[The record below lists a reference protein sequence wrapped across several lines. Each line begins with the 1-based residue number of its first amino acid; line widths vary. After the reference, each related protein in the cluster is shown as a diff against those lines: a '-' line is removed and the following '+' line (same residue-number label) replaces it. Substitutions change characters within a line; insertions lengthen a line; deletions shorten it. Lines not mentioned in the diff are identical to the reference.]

1 MDRNNNKKQESAP
14 VSVKRKIVG
23 LINRVPAIDNFVYTA
38 RHGPARGLK
47 RQGGLGWLPSFVP
60 RLSEWDAEE
69 TFLANQEWRGLTVYD
84 IGGDQGQFTI
94 FFAHR
99 VGADGQV
106 VVFEPNPRSYRRIQR
121 NVQLNDF
128 RNVRVMPIGL
138 GAQRAKLQFAFP
150 TLEPARGTADPAI
163 AKAIR
168 NEASATGCEIEVNSL
183 DDEIVRSGLPLP
195 HFIKVD
201 VEGME
206 YPVLKGMRSTLMT
219 HRPRLSI
226 EIHGANMSDKI
237 ANAGRVVGFL
247 EELGYR
253 MRHIESGAG
262 ITSGN
267 VEGACEGHLFC
278 EKA

>member
-23 LINRVPAIDNFVYTA
+23 FINRMPAIDNFVYTA

-47 RQGGLGWLPSFVP
+47 RQGGLGWLPAFVP

-84 IGGDQGQFTI
+84 IGGDQGQFSI

-138 GAQRAKLQFAFP
+138 GAQRATLQFAFP
-150 TLEPARGTADPAI
+150 SLEPARGTADPAI
-163 AKAIR
+163 AKTIR

-183 DDEIVRSGLPLP
+183 DDEIAQSGLPIP

-206 YPVLKGMRSTLMT
+206 YPVLKGMRTTLMT

-226 EIHGANMSDKI
+226 EIHGADVSDKI
-237 ANAGRVVGFL
+237 ANVGRVVGFL

-253 MRHIESGAG
+253 MRHIESGAA

-267 VEGACEGHLFC
+267 VEGACEGHLYC
-278 EKA
+278 EKG